1 MTSLENDNL
10 ISNSKSSGS
19 GHMLGLIENVDMS
32 EIRSSRMPIREDE
45 GDLTDLTLSIKEMGL
60 LHPIVVRIL
69 DNRFEVV
76 AGNRRYLACK
86 KLGWRKIP
94 SHVVDLG
101 DRESFEVSMI
111 ENVQRKTMN
120 PIEEANAYSLYIQ
133 NYGWGG
139 VSELAKRIGKSQEYV
154 SKRIKLLD
162 LPREIQDQIIRRRI
176 KSSIAEEFCYVK
188 DKIKLSRLVEI
199 TEKRQVTVKKFREMS
214 RSEELSEDD
223 LPDVVSLDSR
233 RDFASFD
240 KLIIVLKLTLRR
252 IDEILNTE
260 TSFVVKEIVNRERTR
275 IHSQIDF
282 LIISKKKY
290 SKLIRSNGMQWL
302 N

>member
-1 MTSLENDNL
+1 
-10 ISNSKSSGS
+10 
-19 GHMLGLIENVDMS
+19 
-32 EIRSSRMPIREDE
+32 MPIREDE

-60 LHPIVVRIL
+60 LHPIVVRII
-69 DNRFEVV
+69 DSRFEVV

-120 PIEEANAYSLYIQ
+120 PLEEAKAYSLYIQ

-139 VSELAKRIGKSQEYV
+139 VSELARRIGKSQEYV

-162 LPREIQDQIIRRRI
+162 LPSKIQDQIIRRRI
-176 KSSIAEEFCYVK
+176 KPSIAEEFCYVK
-188 DKIKLSRLVEI
+188 DKMKLSRLVEI

-214 RSEELSEDD
+214 RSEESSEDD

-260 TSFVVKEIVNRERTR
+260 TSFVVKEIVNRERMR